1 MEITDLLNRKIS
13 LSKTPQRIISLVPS
27 QTELL
32 VDMGLEDSLV
42 GITKFCVH
50 PKHLRKTKT
59 VVGGTKKVH
68 LPKVKNLQPDI
79 IICNK
84 EENTAE
90 MVVELSAIAPV
101 WVSDINSVSDCLRMI
116 SDFGKI
122 FEKTKEALQLIAAI
136 EKAKTDFELF
146 I

>member
-1 MEITDLLNRKIS
+1 MTDQVPNSINRVDSPK
-13 LSKTPQRIISLVPS
+13 RIISLVPS

-101 WVSDINSVSDCLRMI
+101 WVSDINSV
-116 SDFGKI
+116 
-122 FEKTKEALQLIAAI
+122 
-136 EKAKTDFELF
+136 
-146 I
+146 